1 MAIIKGVPVEDF
13 NHISKTEARNAATNA
28 LITCVKISEKIH
40 ARLSFGS
47 VSGSS
52 QDVDLLQELQQLVD
66 VDLYHNIERL
76 QNYILQS
83 GKKRNYKTR

>member
-1 MAIIKGVPVEDF
+1 MPIIKGVPAEDF
-13 NHISKTEARNAATNA
+13 NHISKLEARNAATNA

-47 VSGSS
+47 VSGAS
-52 QDVDLLQELQQLVD
+52 QDVDLLRELQQLVD

-83 GKKRNYKTR
+83 GKKGKR